1 MKKNF
6 LLLIF
11 YLITF
16 LTFLLSINIYIPRPK
31 LKSITPNFKNN
42 KYIYFKTNFDNKL
55 SNKAKREIAI
65 GNSYVIFWKKNLSF
79 NLTPISFLDKQD
91 FKLSYFVG
99 YLPELFIDAD
109 QINTMKIGNYGLNKS
124 NNKYQSCLFDFENPL
139 FLYEFGDLNTI
150 YRYSDYKHW
159 LSIAKKEI
167 WSLLK
172 NERKENSNCFL
183 ITTDYPEIFEKEKE
197 IIKLI
202 SNKFVFE

>member
-6 LLLIF
+6 LLLVF

-55 SNKAKREIAI
+55 SKKAKREIAI

-109 QINTMKIGNYGLNKS
+109 QINTMKIG
-124 NNKYQSCLFDFENPL
+124 FR
-139 FLYEFGDLNTI
+139 FGF
-150 YRYSDYKHW
+150 RAEGKC
-159 LSIAKKEI
+159 K
-167 WSLLK
+167 
-172 NERKENSNCFL
+172 
-183 ITTDYPEIFEKEKE
+183 
-197 IIKLI
+197 
-202 SNKFVFE
+202 